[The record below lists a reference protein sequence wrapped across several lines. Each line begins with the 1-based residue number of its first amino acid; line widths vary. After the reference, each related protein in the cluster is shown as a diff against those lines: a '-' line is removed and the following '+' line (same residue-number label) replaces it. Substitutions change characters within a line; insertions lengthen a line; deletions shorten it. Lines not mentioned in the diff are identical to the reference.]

1 MDKWFRKNYRVFS
14 VLFLFVLLI
23 GWTVFLQ
30 KNERGVAK
38 IDPDAGTGVD
48 TSPSVTS
55 ADRAA
60 DAGTPAGADG
70 EGNITKPDTKTPTS
84 EAPAGES
91 AINDNATATSTPGP
105 VTTEEPTTSALEP
118 ATTQEPATP
127 TPVPATPTPVPATP
141 TPVPATPTPVPATPT
156 PVPPT
161 PIVETNVQFPY
172 VLANVQEKM
181 NVRSGPGEN
190 YEVIAKLR
198 ANSYAKIVERGTSW
212 TKIRSGD
219 YIGYASSEYL
229 LFDKEAVAKLR
240 EMDSLYIKVTASQLN
255 IRKGQG
261 TDTEILGKS
270 VQGDK
275 FPYVP
280 EKSTHDWICITYNGQ
295 DAFVSA
301 ELVTEAFKLEK
312 AVAP

>member
-1 MDKWFRKNYRVFS
+1 MNKWFRENYRVLS
-14 VLFLFVLLI
+14 VVFLFVLLI

-30 KNERGVAK
+30 KNENGVGNIEV
-38 IDPDAGTGVD
+38 IDKSSDGSD
-48 TSPSVTS
+48 TADSNGQDGNGSGKADNSATS
-55 ADRAA
+55 APVTTEAPITATATDVPATT
-60 DAGTPAGADG
+60 DAPITAIATATPAPA
-70 EGNITKPDTKTPTS
+70 TPVPD
-84 EAPAGES
+84 
-91 AINDNATATSTPGP
+91 DNATAT
-105 VTTEEPTTSALEP
+105 PTTVP
-118 ATTQEPATP
+118 TTP

-141 TPVPATPTPVPATPT
+141 TPVPATPTPILVTD
-156 PVPPT
+156 VK
-161 PIVETNVQFPY
+161 FPY

-198 ANSYAKIVERGTSW
+198 ANSYAKIVERGSTW

-219 YIGYASSEYL
+219 YIGYANSTYL
-229 LFDKEAVAKLR
+229 LFDNDAIAKLR
-240 EMDSLYIKVTASQLN
+240 EMDSLYVKVTASNMN

-261 TDTEILGKS
+261 TDTEILGKA

-280 EKSTHDWICITYNGQ
+280 EKSTHDWICITYNGA
-295 DAFVSA
+295 DAYVSA